1 MHAIRIETMLD
12 SETLH
17 LPQLK
22 PLMGK
27 NVEIVVQE
35 ISTPS
40 VTPATKNLADVEAA
54 VFGLEGYDFDAWR
67 LSRDMEIDQVN
78 GKAS

>member
-1 MHAIRIETMLD
+1 MNTIRIETTLD
-12 SETLH
+12 SETLY

-27 NVEIVVQE
+27 SVEIVVQE
-35 ISTPS
+35 IASPS
-40 VTPATKNLADVEAA
+40 VLPATQDPMSVEIAVLGLAD
-54 VFGLEGYDFDAWR
+54 YDFDAWR
-67 LSRDMEIDQVN
+67 ASRELEIEQTN